1 MRVGAADGLSCW
13 VQLELR
19 VLGVAGFWAS
29 EWPRDGGGGGRKGEG
44 EKEEMSMS
52 QPRMEPKSGRE
63 NEGNVCDRQTTWR
76 EVHRDGDTVREQ
88 GEEGSESQ
96 RWSEE

>member
-1 MRVGAADGLSCW
+1 M
-13 VQLELR
+13 
-19 VLGVAGFWAS
+19 LGVAGFWAS

-63 NEGNVCDRQTTWR
+63 NEGNVCDRQR